1 MDRIT
6 NMKKILQ
13 SYLDASSTEIDAR
26 DFIYVEMILGILNAT
41 DKKPKDGWIFLTQYY
56 KPLLGEEF
64 VSKWGEKLYG
74 LRKKGHKFG
83 NQSNWINALENYKE
97 IDIQYRMFEIDEPNC
112 KLKKI
117 TYNTLPNREE
127 IYEELFEK
135 LLEDD
140 EFSLNFPNQSKVT
153 YYCDLRK
160 HVNLTENTEN
170 QLEFSVDLPAKLIK
184 TDNKRLEHYKNKLEL
199 SIPENYNWGNLL
211 KEMKKGWEDRPVI
224 SIVSEKNEKEDDIKY
239 NGQVHIIGD
248 VGKGKSTY
256 KIAETYRL
264 VNKYRAKVGIIEG
277 KIDDV
282 LKTVKYLRE
291 LGVKAVPIIG
301 KSNMNKHYSNYIRNC
316 GKNVKCI
323 GAFAE
328 KDFKEVEYLSGICTL
343 AALTNNNEITPN
355 EFPCRKLYEDER
367 RRDCPLYL
375 NCGYYN
381 KFVDLLDA
389 DVWVTTPHS
398 LIDTTVPRVVDPYE
412 RTFYEAFHDLLDIII
427 VDEADSVQCTLD
439 DIFLI
444 DENLYGGKQ
453 SLVGKFQEL
462 STYIEKNNLINKD
475 SLIYDWHMNF
485 KQLGPLIPKINRMI
499 ERTKELHNYLRG
511 EVLTSFKLLSDI
523 KESLKIDQYKENKRL
538 IKKLEDYMEYSNTY
552 NISYDNIK
560 HEFNELYYEFI
571 RLQNIGLIE
580 DEIRKRI
587 INVFEENGVT
597 IPKNKGKSLNV
608 DLLYSKFELF
618 IYIVQL
624 DFNIKILS
632 RDYPILTEKMW
643 NSYER
648 INVYEG
654 RRKALRKFLMEPLT
668 GVIFGYKFNVN
679 GQFNEQSI
687 DIFRYDGVGR
697 RLLDHMHE
705 IKKEIG
711 VKGPAIVLLSG
722 TSFAPGSGHYDLRT
736 APEYI
741 LKSGDDNSIIEQK
754 LLRKYDEENIIK
766 VSGLRG
772 EMRNAS
778 LRKLTGE
785 LIRDIRIE
793 LAHWNAKGEN
803 RKVLLVVN
811 SYDNCKEVGQV
822 LKSTNISYRI
832 LSREI
837 VNGNCDFT
845 KELLEN
851 FGDETDDAEVLVVPL
866 NVISRGYNILDRNG
880 KSYFGSIF
888 FLVRPY
894 MVPEDFESYFQI
906 LHSRIDY
913 FIENSISKS
922 EDIGERMADIRK
934 NSYGKLAQL
943 SQNRYWKSLDD
954 EFRMILSWFTLI
966 PIKQAIGR
974 LQRGGTSCR
983 VFYCDGSFAPELQ
996 DFEEITAK
1004 NSMLKSWY
1012 DILNEH
1018 KDSIFIR
1025 ELYGKFLNGLESMI
1039 EELSAIQYE
1048 EDWNE

>member
-1 MDRIT
+1 MDRKI
-6 NMKKILQ
+6 NMKRILE
-13 SYLDASSTEIDAR
+13 SYLDASSTELDVR
-26 DFIYVEMILGILNAT
+26 DFMYIEMILGILNAAGI
-41 DKKPKDGWIFLTQYY
+41 KPKNGWILLTQYY
-56 KPLLGEEF
+56 KSLLGDEF
-64 VSKWGEKLYG
+64 VLEWGRKLYA
-74 LRKKGHKFG
+74 LRKKGHRFG
-83 NQSNWINALENYKE
+83 NQSSWINALDNYKE
-97 IDIQYRMFEIDEPNC
+97 IDIQYRMFEIDETNC
-112 KLKKI
+112 KLNKI
-117 TYNTLPNREE
+117 SYNTLPDREE
-127 IYEELFEK
+127 IYEELFEI

-140 EFSLNFPNQSKVT
+140 ELSMNFPKQSRVT
-153 YYCDLRK
+153 YYRDLRK
-160 HVNLTENTEN
+160 YVNLTESTKNKLDVT
-170 QLEFSVDLPAKLIK
+170 LDLPAQLIRRDNRKLEYY
-184 TDNKRLEHYKNKLEL
+184 RNKLEL

-224 SIVSEKNEKEDDIKY
+224 SIVSEKSEKEEEIKY
-239 NGQVHIIGD
+239 NGQIHIIGD

-264 VNKYRAKVGIIEG
+264 VNEHGAKVGIIEG
-277 KIDDV
+277 KIEDV
-282 LKTVKYLRE
+282 IKTVKNLRE
-291 LGVKAVPIIG
+291 LGIKAVPIIG
-301 KSNMNKHYSNYIRNC
+301 KTNMNKHYRNYIRNC

-323 GAFAE
+323 GEFAGD
-328 KDFKEVEYLSGICTL
+328 DFKEVGYLSGICTL
-343 AALTNNNEITPN
+343 AALTNDSEITPS
-355 EFPCRKLYEDER
+355 EFPCRSLYEDEE

-375 NCGYYN
+375 NCGYFN

-398 LIDTTVPRVVDPYE
+398 LINTTVPRVIDPYE

-439 DIFLI
+439 NIFLLN
-444 DENLYGGKQ
+444 ENLYGGEQ
-453 SLVGKFQEL
+453 SLVDKFQEL
-462 STYIEKNNLINKD
+462 STYIEKNNLINGD
-475 SLIYDWHMNF
+475 SLIYNWHMNF

-499 ERTKELHNYLRG
+499 EKTKELHNYLRG

-523 KESLKIDQYKENKRL
+523 KESLRIDEYKENEKL
-538 IKKLEDYMEYSNTY
+538 IKKLEGYMEYSNTY
-552 NISYDNIK
+552 DISYDSIK
-560 HEFNELYYEFI
+560 HEFNDLYYEFI

-587 INVFEENGVT
+587 ISIFEEYSVT
-597 IPKNKGKSLNV
+597 IPKNKGGTLNV
-608 DLLYSKFELF
+608 ELLYSKFELF

-632 RDYPILTEKMW
+632 RDYPILTEKLW

-648 INVYEG
+648 VNVYEG
-654 RRKALRKFLMEPLT
+654 RRKALRKFLMEPIT

-679 GQFNEQSI
+679 GKFYEQGI

-741 LKSGDDNSIIEQK
+741 LKSGDDNSRIEQK
-754 LLRKYDEENIIK
+754 LLRKYDGENVIK

-778 LRKLTGE
+778 LRKLAGE

-793 LAHWNAKGEN
+793 LAYWKANGEN

-822 LKSTNISYRI
+822 LKSTNISFRI

-837 VNGNCDFT
+837 VDSNYDFT
-845 KELLEN
+845 RELLEN
-851 FGDETDDAEVLVVPL
+851 FADETDGADILVVPL
-866 NVISRGYNILDRNG
+866 NVISRGYNILDTNG

-894 MVPEDFESYFQI
+894 MVPEDLESYFQI
-906 LHSRIDY
+906 LHSNIDY
-913 FIENSISKS
+913 FIEKSISKS
-922 EDIGERMADIRK
+922 KDIGEMMANIRK
-934 NSYGKLAQL
+934 KSYGKLAQL
-943 SQNRYWKSLDD
+943 SQNRFWKTLDS

-983 VFYCDGSFAPELQ
+983 VFYCDGSFAPELM
-996 DFEEITAK
+996 DNEEITAK
-1004 NSMLKSWY
+1004 NSMLKAWY

-1018 KDSIFIR
+1018 KDSIFIK
-1025 ELYGKFLNGLESMI
+1025 ELYGKFLNGLEDMI
-1039 EELSAIQYE
+1039 EELNAIQYE
-1048 EDWNE
+1048 EEWNE

>member
-1 MDRIT
+1 MDIIS
-6 NMKKILQ
+6 MKKILK
-13 SYLDASSTEIDAR
+13 SYLSASSTELDVR
-26 DFIYVEMILGILNAT
+26 DFIYIEMLLGILNAS
-41 DKKPKDGWIFLTQYY
+41 DKKPKDGWILLTQYY
-56 KPLLGEEF
+56 KPLLGDEF
-64 VSKWGEKLYG
+64 VLEWGKKLYA
-74 LRKKGHKFG
+74 LRKKGHRFG
-83 NQSNWINALENYKE
+83 NKSNWINALENYKE
-97 IDIQYRMFEIDEPNC
+97 IDIQYRMFELDETNC
-112 KLKKI
+112 KLNKI
-117 TYNTLPNREE
+117 TYNTLPDREK

-135 LLEDD
+135 LLEDE
-140 EFSLNFPNQSKVT
+140 EFSLNFPKQSKVT
-153 YYCDLRK
+153 YYSDLRK
-160 HVNLTENTEN
+160 HVNLTENTKN
-170 QLEFSVDLPAKLIK
+170 KLEFTVDLPAKLIK
-184 TDNKRLEHYKNKLEL
+184 TDNKRLEHYRNKLEL

-224 SIVSEKNEKEDDIKY
+224 SIVSEKNEKEEEIKY
-239 NGQVHIIGD
+239 SGQIHIIGD

-264 VNKYRAKVGIIEG
+264 VNEHGAKVGIIEG

-282 LKTVKYLRE
+282 LKTVKSLRE
-291 LGVKAVPIIG
+291 QGIKAVPIIG

-323 GAFAE
+323 GAFAGE
-328 KDFKEVEYLSGICTL
+328 DFKEVEYLSGICTL

-355 EFPCRKLYEDER
+355 EFPCRSLYEDKQ
-367 RRDCPLYL
+367 RRDCPLYS
-375 NCGYYN
+375 NCGYFN

-398 LIDTTVPRVVDPYE
+398 LINTTVPRVVDPYE

-439 DIFLI
+439 NIFLLN
-444 DENLYGGKQ
+444 ENLYGGEH
-453 SLVGKFQEL
+453 SLVDKFQEL
-462 STYIEKNNLINKD
+462 STYIEKKKLINED
-475 SLIYDWHMNF
+475 SMIYNWHMNF

-499 ERTKELHNYLRG
+499 EKTKDLHNYLKG

-523 KESLKIDQYKENKRL
+523 KESLKVDQHKENEKL
-538 IKKLEDYMEYSNTY
+538 IKKLEVYMEYSNTY
-552 NISYDNIK
+552 DISYDSIK
-560 HEFNELYYEFI
+560 HEFNDLYYEFI

-587 INVFEENGVT
+587 INVFEEYGIT

-632 RDYPILTEKMW
+632 RDYPILTEKLW

-648 INVYEG
+648 VNVYEG

-668 GVIFGYKFNVN
+668 GVIFGYK
-679 GQFNEQSI
+679 FNEQSI

-741 LKSGDDNSIIEQK
+741 LKSGDDNSRIEQK

-772 EMRNAS
+772 EMRSAS
-778 LRKLTGE
+778 LRKLAGE

-793 LAHWNAKGEN
+793 LAYWKAKSEN

-822 LKSTNISYRI
+822 LKSKNLSFRI

-837 VNGNCDFT
+837 SDINCEFT

-851 FGDETDDAEVLVVPL
+851 FEYETDGAEVLVVPL
-866 NVISRGYNILDRNG
+866 NVISRGYNILNQNG

-906 LHSRIDY
+906 LHSKIDY

-922 EDIGERMADIRK
+922 DDIGERMADIRK
-934 NSYGKLAQL
+934 NSFAKLAQL
-943 SQNRYWKSLDD
+943 SQNRFWKSLDD

-983 VFYCDGSFAPELQ
+983 VFYCDGSFVPELQ
-996 DFEEITAK
+996 EGEEITAK
-1004 NSMLKSWY
+1004 NSMLRSWY

-1025 ELYGKFLNGLESMI
+1025 ELYGKFLNGLEEMI
-1039 EELSAIQYE
+1039 EDLNSIQYE